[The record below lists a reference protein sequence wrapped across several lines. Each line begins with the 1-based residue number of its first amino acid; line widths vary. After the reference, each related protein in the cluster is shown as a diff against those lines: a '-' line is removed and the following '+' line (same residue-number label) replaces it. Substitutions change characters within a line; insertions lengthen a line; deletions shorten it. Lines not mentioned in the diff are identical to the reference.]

1 MLTITFIEPRAA
13 GIHVYS
19 RFRMPRM
26 GVPTMATRARDLG
39 HTVRVYIE
47 DVGRVDFRAAYDS
60 DLICL
65 TTITSTAPRAYAFAD
80 TFRRRGLPVLMG
92 GPHVSARPEEALE
105 HADWVLR
112 GEADETFFE
121 FLDKFEHRSE
131 RGRTLTD
138 IEGLSYR
145 TELGCVHNPLPA
157 QPVDLDTLP
166 MPDLTLIEGWRRM
179 RILPVMTSRGC
190 PHNCS
195 FCSVTKMFGHRYRFR
210 SPEKIVDELER
221 AMTLKKWFFTFFVD
235 DNFIANPKR
244 AKALMR
250 LMIERKVTP
259 RWSAQ
264 VRVEVAK
271 DDEMLD
277 LMRRSNCRFVYV
289 GLESINPETLK
300 LYNKHQ
306 TLEDIEYCIRRLH
319 EHKVRIHGMFVFGAD
334 TDTVQTLR
342 ETGRFARRT
351 GIDTVQFMTLTP
363 LPDTDTYHQLKREGR
378 ILVRDWSL
386 YDAQHVVFKPKNMS
400 PLQLHLETWNALA
413 KFYSPKEI
421 AKRYVRFDFFGG
433 FLRHYGNRINKQ
445 WLRVNA
451 EFGRILE
458 QANCVELLRALAPRP
473 AVVKVD

>member
-1 MLTITFIEPRAA
+1 MLRITFIEPRAA
-13 GIHVYS
+13 GIHVYTK
-19 RFRMPRM
+19 FKMPRM
-26 GVPTMATRARDLG
+26 GLPTMATSARELG

-47 DVGRVDFRAAYDS
+47 DVAKVDLRAAYDS
-60 DLICL
+60 DLMCI
-65 TTITSTAPRAYAFAD
+65 TTISSTAPRAYAFAD
-80 TFRRRGLPVLMG
+80 RFRQRGIPVLMG
-92 GPHVSARPEEALE
+92 GPHPTARAEEALQ

-112 GEADETFFE
+112 GEADDTFFE
-121 FLDKFEHRSE
+121 FLEKFEA
-131 RGRTLTD
+131 GLDLTE

-145 TELGCVHNPLPA
+145 THLGSVHNPLPA
-157 QPVDLDTLP
+157 RLVDLDTLP
-166 MPDLTLIEGWRRM
+166 IPDLTLIQGWERM

-190 PHNCS
+190 PYDCS
-195 FCSVTKMFGHRYRFR
+195 FCSVTKMFGRRYRFR
-210 SPEKIVDELER
+210 SPDKIVDELER
-221 AMTLKKWFFTFFVD
+221 AMALKRWFYTFFVD
-235 DNFIANPKR
+235 DNFIANRGR

-277 LMRRSNCRFVYV
+277 LMQRSNCKFVYV

-306 TLEDIEYCIRRLH
+306 TLEDIERCIRRLH
-319 EHKVRIHGMFVFGAD
+319 EHKIRIHGMFVFGAD
-334 TDTVQTLR
+334 TDTVHTMR
-342 ETGRFARRT
+342 DTGRFARRM
-351 GIDTVQFMTLTP
+351 GIDTVQFMILCP
-363 LPDTDTYHQLKREGR
+363 LPDTETHRQLEAEGR

-421 AKRYVRFDFFGG
+421 AKRYLRFDFFGG
-433 FLRHYGNRINKQ
+433 FLRTYGNRINKQ
-445 WLRVNA
+445 WLRFNA

-458 QANCVELLRALAPRP
+458 QANCVELMKQLVPQP
-473 AVVKVD
+473 AVVEVD